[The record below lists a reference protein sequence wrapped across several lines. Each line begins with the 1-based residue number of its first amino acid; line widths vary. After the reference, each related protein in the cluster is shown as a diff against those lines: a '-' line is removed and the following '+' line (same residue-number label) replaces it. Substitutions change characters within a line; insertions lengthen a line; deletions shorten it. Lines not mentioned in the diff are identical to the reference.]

1 MNVYLCTHCKHCVDI
16 KYNAFLCEETGYLER
31 KPIEE
36 GCEHYERDDI
46 ETTKLRKV
54 CERKKSEKYECTT
67 CGGICYFPHSKSEI
81 WYDFC
86 PCCGRVVIKDDS

>member
-1 MNVYLCTHCKHCVDI
+1 MNEYLCAHCKHSTDI
-16 KYNAFLCEETGYLER
+16 QYNAFVCEETGYRER

-36 GCEHYERDDI
+36 GCEHFERKAI

-54 CERKKSEKYECTT
+54 YDRKKSEKYECTK
-67 CGGICYFPHSKSEI
+67 CGGICYFPHGKSEI

-86 PCCGRVVIKDDS
+86 PCCGRAVIRVDS